1 MASRKVD
8 INDLVTLDMIAKR
21 FHMSVAHTSNIV
33 CNRYQKR
40 GRAFPQPL
48 KGKGTRAVWLWPD
61 VKTWYDEVR
70 PHETEAQ
77 RKAAKQLKKQKDKY
91 VRNNF
96 QLPAA

>member
-8 INDLVTLDMIAKR
+8 VNDLVTLDMIAKR
-21 FHMSVAHTSNIV
+21 FHMSVAQASNIV
-33 CNRYQKR
+33 CNRWHKKR
-40 GRAFPQPL
+40 RSFPQPL

-61 VKTWYDEVR
+61 VKEWYDEVR

-77 RKAAKQLKKQKDKY
+77 RKAAKQLKKTKEKY
-91 VRNNF
+91 VNSL